1 MGVTKEE
8 LQREF
13 VQLLNLGQTMTKMS
27 KNYSDKEL
35 KDQGNKLFAA
45 RNYDGAIECY
55 TKAIMK
61 NPSVP
66 HYYTNRALCYLNQKR
81 WPQAITDAKLA
92 LERDQNLVKGHFYL
106 GKALLEKDNV
116 DEAIKHLHRANDL
129 AKEQK
134 LNFGDD
140 IAIQLR
146 IARKKRWNIQEEK
159 RIQQEIEL
167 QTYLTRLVVEDR
179 DRKIEE
185 LRNTGEDVDVLV
197 EKVEVETDRHMDE
210 LHSLFAKVDERRQ
223 KRDVPDYM
231 CGKISFEI
239 LKDPVI
245 TPSGITYDR
254 KDIEEHLQRVG
265 HFDPVTRTKLTQDQ
279 LVPNYAMKEVVDV
292 FLQENEWANDY

>member
-1 MGVTKEE
+1 MDSAKY
-8 LQREF
+8 
-13 VQLLNLGQTMTKMS
+13 
-27 KNYSDKEL
+27 KNFSDKEL
-35 KDQGNKLFAA
+35 KDQGNKQFAA
-45 RNYDGAIECY
+45 RNFDGAIDSY
-55 TKAIMK
+55 TLAIIK
-61 NPSVP
+61 NSNVP

-81 WPQAITDAKLA
+81 WPQAVQDARQA
-92 LERDQNLVKGHFYL
+92 LEKDPNLVKGHFYL
-106 GKALLEKDNV
+106 GKALLERESL

-140 IAIQLR
+140 IAVQLR

-167 QTYLTRLVVEDR
+167 QTYLTRLIVDDR
-179 DRKIEE
+179 VRKIEE

-254 KDIEEHLQRVG
+254 KDIEEHLTRVG

-279 LVPNYAMKEVVDV
+279 LIPNYAMKEVVDDFIV
-292 FLQENEWANDY
+292 NNEWAHDF